1 MSSLVRIGIT
11 AHLDT
16 VLMENGEP
24 LLHYVAAAPY
34 VKAVRLAGGF
44 PVLLPVVEPGDAA
57 DVLGVVD
64 ALIVTGGCDVDPA
77 NYGASSEPL
86 LGPIDAVRDAA
97 DLAIVRAAVAD
108 NTPTLAICRGIQVL
122 NVAMS
127 GTLVQHVDDHMR
139 LDRYNE
145 DVHTIDIDP
154 ASRLA
159 TIVGSS
165 TIGVNSL
172 HHQVVDRLGDGVRA
186 VAHNHDGH
194 IEAIEVEH
202 APAVLGVQWH
212 PELLRHRDDHLVLFE
227 DLVRQAQARMRQTP
241 RI

>member
-1 MSSLVRIGIT
+1 MSSLVRVGIT
-11 AHLDT
+11 AHIDT

-57 DVLGVVD
+57 EVLRMVD

-77 NYGASSEPL
+77 NYGAAAEPL
-86 LGPIDAVRDAA
+86 LGAIDALRDDA
-97 DLAIVRAAVAD
+97 DLAIVRAAVAA
-108 NTPTLAICRGIQVL
+108 NTPTLAICRGVQVL
-122 NVAMS
+122 NVAMN
-127 GTLVQHVDDHMR
+127 GTLVQHVDEHMR
-139 LDRYNE
+139 LDLYNE

-159 TIVGSS
+159 TIVGGS

-194 IEAIEVEH
+194 VEAIEIEH

-212 PELLRHRDDHLVLFE
+212 PELMRHRGDHLILFE
-227 DLVRQAQARMRQTP
+227 DLLRQAQACMRQTP